1 MSKGVGQARGI
12 EPILRRARAAECR
25 RAADE
30 AGFSLVEVCIT
41 LVIMGTALATLI
53 YSVSAATTTSK
64 LTEERSQ
71 TEETA
76 RQVAELVRASSTPFF
91 CDSYDLQQYV
101 TPKVTLASTL
111 TISNTKV
118 SDGDP
123 TVWRSEVPC
132 SSGCPTCAL
141 LQTTITVT
149 GSGAQAG
156 TSTVT
161 VLKRAP

>member
-1 MSKGVGQARGI
+1 M
-12 EPILRRARAAECR
+12 CR
-25 RAADE
+25 RAADD

-41 LVIMGTALATLI
+41 LVIMGTALSTLI

-71 TEETA
+71 TEESA
-76 RQVAELVRASSTPFF
+76 RQVAELVRASSTPFI
-91 CDSYDLQQYV
+91 CDSYDLTQYV
-101 TPKVTLASTL
+101 IPKVTVASGYTL

-123 TVWRSEVPC
+123 TVWRTEVPC
-132 SSGCPTCAL
+132 SSGCSTCAL
-141 LQTTITVT
+141 LQTTITAT

-161 VLKRAP
+161 VLKRDLTSG